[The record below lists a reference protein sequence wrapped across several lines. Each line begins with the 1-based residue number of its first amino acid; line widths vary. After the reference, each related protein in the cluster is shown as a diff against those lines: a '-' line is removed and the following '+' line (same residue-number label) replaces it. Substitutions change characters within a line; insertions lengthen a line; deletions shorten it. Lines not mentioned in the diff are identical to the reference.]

1 MLLIEIRE
9 LANVLHLRAFLHGAI
24 KLELATL
31 PPYLTALYSIKPGKN
46 VQTAKIIKSIVLEE
60 MLHMCIACNVLN
72 AVGGHPTINRRG
84 FPLHYPTELPMGIG
98 DKPGHKFIVGLK
110 KCSKELIRDTFMVIE
125 EPEDPMHFPAINKA
139 GQSTYTSYRT
149 IGQFYLAIKEAIV
162 KLGNAIFTGDPKL
175 QVTGWFPSGELF
187 PVTDVQTATR
197 AIDIII
203 EQGEGTSTTPVDVDG
218 EYAHYYRFA
227 QVVEGRHL
235 VVDPRVPNGF
245 SYSGVKIP
253 FDAGG
258 VYPMIDNPTL
268 VPLPRNSLVARIADQ
283 FDETYTCLL
292 NSLQAT
298 FSGEPKELDTAIG
311 VMYTLRLL
319 AEQLMTMRI
328 PGRRRNAGPR
338 WRFLGKAEKQTSSD
352 STNASALS
360 PARCAGSCRRAR
372 SGAGL

>member
-1 MLLIEIRE
+1 MLLIKKREIK
-9 LANVLHLRAFLHGAI
+9 NVVHVRAFLLGAI
-24 KLELATL
+24 RLELSTL
-31 PPYLTALYSIKPGKN
+31 PPYLTALYSIIPGKN
-46 VQTAKIIKSIVLEE
+46 EQIAKILRSIVTEE
-60 MLHMCIACNVLN
+60 MLHMCIACNILN
-72 AVGGHPTINRRG
+72 AVGGRPTVNVRG
-84 FPLHYPTELPMGIG
+84 FPLHYPSELPMGIG
-98 DKPGHKFIVGLK
+98 DEPGHKFIVGLE
-110 KCSKELIRDTFMVIE
+110 KCSIDSIRDTFMVIE
-125 EPEDPMHFPAINKA
+125 EPEDPLHFPTTTSEGPLA
-139 GQSTYTSYRT
+139 GSLVDFRT
-149 IGQFYLAIKEAIV
+149 IGQFYLAIKEAIL

-175 QVTGWFPSGELF
+175 QVSGWFPPDQLF
-187 PVTDVQTATR
+187 PITNAKSAAE
-197 AIDIII
+197 AIDVII
-203 EQGEGTSTTPVDVDG
+203 EQGEGTSTMPVDVDG

-227 QVVEGRHL
+227 QVVEGRYL

-253 FDAGG
+253 FDPGG

-328 PGRRRNAGPR
+328 PGRRKNAGPR
-338 WRFLGKAEKQTSSD
+338 WRFLVKQKA
-352 STNASALS
+352 NL
-360 PARCAGSCRRAR
+360 
-372 SGAGL
+372 